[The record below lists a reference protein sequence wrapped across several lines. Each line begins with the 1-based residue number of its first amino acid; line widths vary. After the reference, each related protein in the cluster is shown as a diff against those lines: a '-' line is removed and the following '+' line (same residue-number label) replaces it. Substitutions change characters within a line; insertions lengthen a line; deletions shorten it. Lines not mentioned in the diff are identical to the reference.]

1 MIIMKKLTVASLSLS
16 FLLVGCANM
25 NNEGVGTIS
34 GGVIGGL
41 IGSQFGS
48 GSGKVAAA
56 AGGALLG
63 AFLGGQI
70 GKSMDK
76 VDRMEMQRA
85 LETAPTGRPVT
96 WSNPDTGN
104 RYTVQPT
111 RTYYRERLPCREYTT
126 KAWIDGRT
134 ELVRGSA
141 CRQPDGSWHV
151 VN

>member
-1 MIIMKKLTVASLSLS
+1 MKKLTVASLSLS
-16 FLLVGCANM
+16 FLLVGCTNI
-25 NNEGVGTIS
+25 NNEGIGALS

-41 IGSQFGS
+41 VGSQFGG

-63 AFLGGQI
+63 AVLGGQI

-85 LETAPTGRPVT
+85 LETAPTGRSVN
-96 WSNPDTGN
+96 WSNPDTGY

-126 KAWIDGRT
+126 RAWIDGRT
-134 ELVRGSA
+134 QLIRGSA

-151 VN
+151 VQ